1 MPVRPLYG
9 FYDGEKIY
17 LEVDALEAQ
26 EYGVIIRHGDNIIQ
40 TVTLTAQELQ
50 EGYSIC
56 SEESF
61 TIEITPEGGIT
72 YIGEVI
78 L

>member
-1 MPVRPLYG
+1 MPARPLYG
-9 FYDGEKIY
+9 FYDGDKVY
-17 LEVDALEAQ
+17 VDVGALEAQ

-40 TVTLTAQELQ
+40 TTTLAAQELQ
-50 EGYSIC
+50 EGYRVC